1 MAMTASQGHCHG
13 LGYAQDQSHRSGL
26 GGRGAALLDLGWKGR
41 MAGDPHLWVR
51 PHLVKAIVV
60 VAVVVVV
67 AVALVVALWLS
78 KP

>member
-1 MAMTASQGHCHG
+1 MASVMLKIRAMVMDLVAG
-13 LGYAQDQSHRSGL
+13 
-26 GGRGAALLDLGWKGR
+26 GAALLDLGWKGR